1 MREMRLRNLPPISAL
16 CSVEAVARHRSVTRA
31 ANEIGLTQSAVSHN
45 IRLVEEFVG
54 LSLFRRDSGGTVA
67 LPQGEALS
75 SAIRDGLAR
84 ISDTIAGIRRR
95 DVGPT
100 LTISL
105 LPGFAVKWL
114 FPRLIKL
121 DEAYPEIEPSITT
134 SAHLADFDS
143 GEADVALRYGTGSY
157 PGLYVE
163 KLFEEEM
170 FPVCHPRFLGAEA
183 GAKRLTAIADL
194 TQHTLLHDE
203 IWPLRETRTGWR
215 AWLESAGHADLP
227 VGRGRQFTQS
237 NISIQAAIEGF
248 GVAMG
253 RSPLVVDDLRD
264 GRLVCPF
271 GPSVKTGYSYYF
283 VCPRASL
290 QYDTIKAFRD
300 WLMREAEATQAL
312 IGRLRP

>member
-1 MREMRLRNLPPISAL
+1 MRETRLRNLPPISAL
-16 CSVEAVARHRSVTRA
+16 CSVEAVTRHRSVTRA

-45 IRLVEEFVG
+45 IRLVEDYVG
-54 LSLFRRDSGGTVA
+54 VPLFKRDSGGTIA

-75 SAIRDGLAR
+75 TAIRDGLSR
-84 ISDTIAGIRRR
+84 ISDSITAIKRS
-95 DVGPT
+95 DVGPN

-134 SAHLADFDS
+134 GAHLADFDA
-143 GEADVALRYGTGSY
+143 GEADVALRYGTGNYS
-157 PGLYVE
+157 GLYVE
-163 KLFEEEM
+163 KLFEEDM
-170 FPVCHPRFLGAEA
+170 FPVSHPRFTLEEA
-183 GAKRLTAIADL
+183 GAKRLSVIGDL
-194 TQHTLLHDE
+194 AKHTLLHDE

-215 AWLESAGHADLP
+215 AWLEQAGYADLA
-227 VGRGRQFTQS
+227 VSRGRHFTQS

-264 GRLVCPF
+264 GRLTAPF
-271 GPSVKTGYSYYF
+271 GPAVKTGYSYYF
-283 VCPRASL
+283 VCPKTSL
-290 QYDTIKAFRD
+290 QYDTVKAFRD
-300 WLMREAEATQAL
+300 WLMQEAEATQEL
-312 IGRLRP
+312 MRRFRP